1 MTKELELY
9 YNTYFDLF
17 RTDGWKQLTSELK
30 ENAVALNSVETV
42 KDEHD
47 LYFRK
52 GQIAVL
58 ANLLNLETT
67 ITNAFEEIESDA
79 EAV

>member
-1 MTKELELY
+1 MTKELEAY

-17 RTDGWKQLTSELK
+17 RTDGWKQLVNELK
-30 ENAVALNSVETV
+30 DNAIALNSVEGV
-42 KDEHD
+42 KDEND
-47 LYFRK
+47 LYFKK

-58 ANLLNLETT
+58 ANLVNLETT
-67 ITNAFEEIESDA
+67 ITNAFEEINSDA

>member
-1 MTKELELY
+1 MTKELEAY

-17 RTDGWKQLTSELK
+17 RTDGWKQLTNELK
-30 ENAVALNSVETV
+30 DNIVVLNSVESV
-42 KDEHD
+42 KDEND

-52 GQIAVL
+52 GQLAVL
-58 ANLLNLETT
+58 ANLINLETT
-67 ITNAFEEIESDA
+67 ITNAFEEINSDA